1 MPLRDSLAMLPTL
14 TARPDHNLATL
25 RRLVFAG
32 DTAPTALAMRP
43 RVHQGLLDIQTTYAQ
58 TQVHIF
64 RYQAQQLGRLMEEAM
79 KNLQPRR

>member
-32 DTAPTALAMRP
+32 DTAPTALAMPP
-43 RVHQGLLDIQTTYAQ
+43 RVHACKRFALP
-58 TQVHIF
+58 
-64 RYQAQQLGRLMEEAM
+64 LGTFA
-79 KNLQPRR
+79 KASG